1 MIPSTML
8 ALTRALEAAAEK
20 QQRPDR
26 WCLVTKRICATCP
39 KGCEKMPLKPRV
51 KVKAKGIPIG
61 DYAAI
66 QDAAGKTKIKPKRK
80 AMGAAVEIAKR
91 KKRRIRRIAK

>member
-8 ALTRALEAAAEK
+8 ALTRALEAAAERH
-20 QQRPDR
+20 QRPDR

-61 DYAAI
+61 DYLEVV
-66 QDAAGKTKIKPKRK
+66 DAAGKQKIKPKRK
-80 AMGAAVEIAKR
+80 AMGAATEIAKR
-91 KKRRIRRIAK
+91 KHKKWRATK